1 MKKIK
6 NYQPK
11 KRLLLEKDPAYQVD
25 IDYLTLQSTWYVKR
39 SDNTYRFKLWPDII
53 DQHSYKYKFW
63 DTVEKKIRDC
73 QIYSPFSHFIGKGF
87 SFEREIIKGL
97 NLIVQLNENQTP
109 IESFFLRRS
118 PRGGTEYII
127 FFGM

>member
-53 DQHSYKYKFW
+53 DQYSYKYKFW
-63 DTVEKKIRDC
+63 NTVEKKLKIVKSTR
-73 QIYSPFSHFIGKGF
+73 HFLILL
-87 SFEREIIKGL
+87 EI
-97 NLIVQLNENQTP
+97 
-109 IESFFLRRS
+109 FLVLK
-118 PRGGTEYII
+118 EKL
-127 FFGM
+127 